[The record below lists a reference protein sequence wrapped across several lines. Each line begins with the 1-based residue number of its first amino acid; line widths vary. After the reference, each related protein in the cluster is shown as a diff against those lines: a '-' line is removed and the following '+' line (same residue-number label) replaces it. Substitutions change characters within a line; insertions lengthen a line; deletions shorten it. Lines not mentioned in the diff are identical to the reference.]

1 MLKRLLFVTLLI
13 VCVILAA
20 RVSQQHAWRLDLT
33 AQRSHTLSTAAA
45 RALDALAAPLELT
58 AFVPDYALTRA
69 QLRRLLAPYLAHPSR
84 PSLRF
89 VDPVEEP
96 TVAREAGVARHG
108 ELHLR
113 SGQRHEVIAEP
124 TAAAID
130 AALARM
136 ALRGERWIVNLT
148 GHGEAQIDPS
158 PGGLAT
164 LAGRAERLGYRMLSV
179 DPGSIDSL
187 PDNTAVLLVSGPQRR
202 YARPVDDLIS
212 RFLDDGGSL
221 LWLIG
226 DAPSPWIDDQFGVSL
241 LPGIVVDAAAASYGL
256 ESPDNAIITDYPVA
270 LLPQP
275 PGGHSVM
282 KHARGLRVGEH
293 PDWLPA
299 ARLESSPRSWN
310 ETGDLRGQIAR
321 NPELG
326 ENAGPITVAVALQ
339 RRGDDQHQRV
349 VILGSREF
357 LGNDQV
363 GQADNLAL
371 ALGLLHWL
379 SDNEAL
385 AAPTPAHD
393 LDIDWSPRI
402 AGILALALMGLV
414 PAVYLALGLWSR
426 HRRRQ
431 A

>member
-1 MLKRLLFVTLLI
+1 VFKRLFFLTLLI
-13 VCVILAA
+13 ACVILAA
-20 RVSQQHAWRLDLT
+20 RVSQHHGWQLDLT

-45 RALDALAAPLELT
+45 RALDALVEPLELT
-58 AFVPDYALTRA
+58 AYVPDYPLTRA

-96 TVAREAGVARHG
+96 TLAREAGVARHG
-108 ELHLR
+108 ELHLH
-113 SGQRHEVIAEP
+113 SAQRHEVIAEP
-124 TAAAID
+124 TTAAID

-136 ALRGERWIVNLT
+136 ALRGERWIVNLS
-148 GHGEAQIDPS
+148 GHGEAPIDLS

-164 LAGRAERLGYRMLSV
+164 LAGRAERLGYRMLSL
-179 DPGSIDSL
+179 DPGSIDSI

-202 YARPVDDLIS
+202 YSPAVEDLIS
-212 RFLDDGGSL
+212 RFLADGGSL
-221 LWLIG
+221 LWLVG
-226 DAPSPWIDDQFGVSL
+226 DGPSPWIEDQFGISL
-241 LPGIVVDAAAASYGL
+241 LPGIVVDAAAASYSL
-256 ESPDNAIITDYPVA
+256 ESPDNAIISEYPVA

-275 PGGHSVM
+275 PDGHAIM
-282 KHARGLRVGEH
+282 KHARGLRIDEH
-293 PDWLPA
+293 PDWWPT

-310 ETGDLRGQIAR
+310 ETGDLRGQITR

-339 RRGDDQHQRV
+339 RSGNDLRQRV
-349 VILGSREF
+349 VVLGSREF
-357 LGNDQV
+357 LGNDQI
-363 GQADNLAL
+363 GQADNLTL

-379 SDNEAL
+379 SDNAAL
-385 AAPTPAHD
+385 AAPTPAQD
-393 LDIDWSPRI
+393 LDIDWSPQI
-402 AGILALALMGLV
+402 AGVLALVLMGLL